1 MIAEQDRYTKIS
13 CISIHQEWNH
23 QKLKLKLKCYDRN
36 TNHLGINL
44 TKHVQGLYTENYTH
58 SSEKLKKT
66 WSTGE
71 TLGHEPEDSV

>member
-1 MIAEQDRYTKIS
+1 MYIYFWLCWVFVTACGLFSSRSGQG
-13 CISIHQEWNH
+13 
-23 QKLKLKLKCYDRN
+23 LLFL
-36 TNHLGINL
+36 NL
-44 TKHVQGLYTENYTH
+44 TKHVQGLYIENYTH